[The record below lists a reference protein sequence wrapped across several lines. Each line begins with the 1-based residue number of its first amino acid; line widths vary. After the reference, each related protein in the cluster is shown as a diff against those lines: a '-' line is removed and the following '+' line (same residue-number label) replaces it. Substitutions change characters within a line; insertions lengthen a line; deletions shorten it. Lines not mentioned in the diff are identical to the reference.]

1 MGSKHT
7 NDKAAGDMGAGDI
20 ADAENAAAAKASS
33 GTGDT
38 GGVVHAVGEAIRAIA
53 GKSANGARGASE
65 AVRDA
70 PATGA
75 QAATDSVAERVH
87 GGVVAVRSHRGRFVT
102 IVAGISACVAAVA
115 GLIVRRSRSN
125 PA

>member
-65 AVRDA
+65 AVRHA